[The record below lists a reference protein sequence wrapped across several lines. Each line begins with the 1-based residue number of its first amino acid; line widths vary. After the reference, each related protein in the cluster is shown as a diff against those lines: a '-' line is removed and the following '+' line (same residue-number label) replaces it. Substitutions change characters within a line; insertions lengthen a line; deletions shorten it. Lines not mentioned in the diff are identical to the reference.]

1 MVKRNCYSACY
12 ASRLGIARALLGRWA
27 CWVCLA
33 GILPLVLI
41 FTTGCASTKS
51 NYAIRGK
58 GIFRPAGCHC
68 TGRKRKNL
76 HSEARRDSLRVP
88 EVRLA
93 LQAQPLNDMTYG
105 PEL

>member
-1 MVKRNCYSACY
+1 MEKSDCYSACY
-12 ASRLGIARALLGRWA
+12 ASRLVIARAFLGRWVLR
-27 CWVCLA
+27 VCVV
-33 GILPLVLI
+33 GILPLALL
-41 FTTGCASTKS
+41 FAPGCSSTKS

-76 HSEARRDSLRVP
+76 HSEERRDSLRVP

-93 LQAQPLNDMTYG
+93 LQPLNDMTYG